1 MNKMWPLLFLLLL
14 AIPIALAA
22 PDFDRDLTPEEEAQF
37 DEILEPIMRVYSFIK
52 YAATVIGVLVLVFA
66 GVSFITAGGEQ
77 GKKDRAKNMGVGVII
92 GLGIIWIAPVVVDY
106 IFT

>member
-1 MNKMWPLLFLLLL
+1 MKLAPIMFLLLIL
-14 AIPIALAA
+14 SAGIALAA
-22 PDFDRDLTPEEEAQF
+22 PDFDRALTPEEEAQF
-37 DEILEPIMRVYSFIK
+37 DDILEPIMRVYNFIK

-66 GVSFITAGGEQ
+66 GISFITAGGEQ
-77 GKKDRAKNMGVGVII
+77 GKKERAKNMAVGVIV